1 VMVSLATAC
10 LGATDLG
17 TAWLLHAVG
26 DLDGADERYAAAAE
40 LNARVGARSWLAQG
54 QVDHARL
61 LLDRDGEGDRAT
73 AAQLVA
79 RAADAAKDLGLAVVA
94 AAAADA
100 RERLGADAAGS
111 PGSPP
116 AGAGATGVFRLA
128 GAVWELDFAGRQ
140 VRMADAR
147 GLHDL
152 ACLLAR
158 PGEAVSVLE
167 LVDEPGA
174 DVAGARGAPAL
185 DERARREIRARL
197 HELDAEEAEAEASG
211 DGEGAAL
218 ARERR
223 QQLAEAVARDV
234 GLGGRAR
241 RLGDP
246 LERARKTV
254 STRIRRAIAAV
265 GRVHPEL
272 GRHLERSIDTGA
284 WCAYRPPD
292 PVTWRT

>member
-1 VMVSLATAC
+1 
-10 LGATDLG
+10 
-17 TAWLLHAVG
+17 
-26 DLDGADERYAAAAE
+26 
-40 LNARVGARSWLAQG
+40 
-54 QVDHARL
+54 
-61 LLDRDGEGDRAT
+61 
-73 AAQLVA
+73 
-79 RAADAAKDLGLAVVA
+79 
-94 AAAADA
+94 
-100 RERLGADAAGS
+100 
-111 PGSPP
+111 
-116 AGAGATGVFRLA
+116 
-128 GAVWELDFAGRQ
+128 VWELDFAGRQ